1 MTGWQAVAQAADAG
15 LVLTHTLPFV
25 AEQGYAPSDYKPER
39 PGDGF
44 RVEGARWHVCC
55 VDLDCLSRRPSTEM
69 QVCLGFVF
77 Y

>member
-44 RVEGARWHVCC
+44 RVEGARWHVCM
-55 VDLDCLSRRPSTEM
+55 RRFRLLIPPAKYGDAS
-69 QVCLGFVF
+69 VSGVRF